1 MHQPSKRQIH
11 TIAQCCVPSLQGDAT
26 AWERRVYTFAQQ
38 RQLPA
43 LAAYIPTES
52 PELRPSAYEMVLH
65 AFLLAP
71 GDHGRLLELV
81 RGWPTR
87 LYSVKALSDAVHA
100 RWACVCQQGLQSA
113 SFMSVRTAARA
124 SVCSPE

>member
-1 MHQPSKRQIH
+1 M
-11 TIAQCCVPSLQGDAT
+11 
-26 AWERRVYTFAQQ
+26 YTFAQQ

-43 LAAYIPTES
+43 LAAHIPTEA

-100 RWACVCQQGLQSA
+100 RWARACKAPA
-113 SFMSVRTAARA
+113 SSLCAQLLMVVSCNAEWMMPKLLMAI
-124 SVCSPE
+124 